1 MLKEDLSELFKK
13 DTAAYPENNISAELL
28 EYFDNTLLSA
38 AGDNDISREVVD
50 VYKKFIPMKQDA
62 PDGMKNKLFSTIR
75 NFAQEQ
81 NMHGKF
87 PDSLILLRFL
97 VVKSALLP
105 QDYFLTAENFE
116 KIKAGDLGEEF
127 IRLYIQKET
136 NKPLLYLTLGNFYNL
151 TRKDYKTAIKYYEK
165 YLEIDKTKS
174 VVYTILSNLY
184 QKVYGDKSLKEQIFY
199 LEKAYKLKPDD
210 RLILHGLAFGY
221 EKLKETQKADRFYN
235 ELLNNNPT
243 TNDFYNY
250 GLFLISCGD
259 FINGHKYFRYRNSH
273 LDTILNPDK
282 KWDMKS
288 DISNKILLIHYEE
301 GFGDT
306 FMYCRFVPFMK
317 NYAKKIIFAVQDNL
331 FDLIK
336 NSPAI
341 SDGIEIISDKTN
353 LSDITYDYYIGI
365 FDLPFVLKT
374 TTNTLPYTDKYMEVF
389 PNLIEQ
395 YRQKYI
401 STSDN
406 LKVGIAYHGDLNANY
421 NGRDLAPEK
430 FNLLFNISGID
441 FYSLQYGETINL
453 PNITNLGE
461 TFKNFTDTACAI
473 KNMDLIITTDNVIL
487 NLAGSLG
494 VKTIALFNK
503 QTNYRW
509 FKTSGDN
516 SGWYKFCQPLQ
527 ALEQDDWAPVFT
539 KLVKIIN
546 EIKITGNNKRAVD
559 N

>member
-1 MLKEDLSELFKK
+1 MLEENLSELLKK
-13 DTAAYPENNISAELL
+13 DTAAHSGNNISEELL
-28 EYFDNTLLSA
+28 KSFDNSILA
-38 AGDNDISREVVD
+38 IAGDNDISREVVD
-50 VYKKFIPMKQDA
+50 VYKKFIPMKQNA
-62 PDGMKNKLFSTIR
+62 PEGMKNKLFSTIR

-81 NMHGKF
+81 NMHGKYF
-87 PDSLILLRFL
+87 DSLILLRFL
-97 VVKSALLP
+97 ILKSTLLP
-105 QDYFLTAENFE
+105 QDYFLIAENFE
-116 KIKAGDLGEEF
+116 KTKTEYLGDEF

-184 QKVYGDKSLKEQIFY
+184 QKVYGDESLKEQIFY

-221 EKLKETQKADRFYN
+221 EKLKETQKADKFYK

-259 FINGHKYFRYRNSH
+259 FLNGHKYLRYRNSH

-317 NYAKKIIFAVQDNL
+317 NFAQKVIFAVQDNL

-353 LSDITYDYYIGI
+353 MLNITYDYYIGI
-365 FDLPFVLKT
+365 FDLPFALKT
-374 TTNTLPYTDKYMEVF
+374 TTETIPYTDKYLEVL
-389 PNLIEQ
+389 PNLIEE
-395 YRQKYI
+395 YNQKYI
-401 STSDN
+401 KTSDN
-406 LKVGIAYHGDLNANY
+406 MKIGIAYHGDLNANY
-421 NGRDLAPEK
+421 NGRDLKPEK
-430 FNLLFNISGID
+430 FNLLFNSSGID
-441 FYSLQYGETINL
+441 FYSLQYEETIDHTNV
-453 PNITNLGE
+453 TNLGK

-473 KNMDLIITTDNVIL
+473 KNMDLVITTDNVIL

-494 VKTIALFNK
+494 VNTIALFNK

-516 SGWYKFCQPLQ
+516 SGWYKYCKPLQ
-527 ALEQDDWAPVFT
+527 VSEQDDWAPVLK

-546 EIKITGNNKRAVD
+546 EIKVTGNNKKGSG
-559 N
+559 